1 MGTDMFA
8 LVLMLSLTA
17 APPDVRMSYE
27 KKCLYCHSE
36 EVSESKKLTELQ
48 WKKVIEQM
56 RRKSPLLIARADV
69 PPLMKY
75 IIGTLKLGL
84 PPRKRAVVATL
95 KNEPDYEEPARPAP
109 VVTVEPVAGP
119 TVSDPL
125 PSPEEVANAEQ
136 GFALMQKRCSKCHT
150 LSRVYRKLDSF
161 ERSMAVVER
170 MRMKTGSA
178 ITDHEL
184 AILETYLR
192 NQFE

>member
-1 MGTDMFA
+1 MFA

-17 APPDVRMSYE
+17 APPDARMSYE

-84 PPRKRAVVATL
+84 PPRKRAGVATL
-95 KNEPDYEEPARPAP
+95 KNEPISEEPPRPTAAVP
-109 VVTVEPVAGP
+109 VPVEPAVGP
-119 TVSDPL
+119 AVSDAL
-125 PSPEEVANAEQ
+125 PSPEEVANAEE
-136 GFALMQKRCSKCHT
+136 GFELMQKRCSKCHT